1 MSANAIEAKGLVK
14 NYVTW
19 ERRGFF
25 KRKKKMVKA
34 LKGVSFNVLKGEI
47 FGLLGPNGA
56 GKTTTVKIITT
67 LLIPDEGEATVLGYD
82 IIDESEKVR
91 EVIGVTLS
99 VEKGFFW
106 KLTGRENLKYFGMLR
121 GLRGRKLDER
131 IEEVLGLVGLKE
143 LGAADKLYEEYSLG
157 MKARLALARAL
168 LHNPPVLILDEPTI
182 GLDPMSARTIR
193 ELLVKLA
200 REEEKTVLITTHN
213 MFEAELICDH
223 VAIINEGRIIAYG
236 TIGELK
242 RRAADRLAIE
252 MVIAAPHSILGDL
265 EARISKLIGV
275 RELALEPFEEGRA
288 KLRIVVKPGEEE
300 PIIAKSIDAFY
311 SNGIKVYQVKV
322 HEPTLEDVFILLTR
336 ESNKVGSDAIN

>member
-1 MSANAIEAKGLVK
+1 MLVNAIEAKGLVK

-19 ERRGFF
+19 DRKGFF
-25 KRKKKMVKA
+25 KRKKRIVKA
-34 LKGVSFNVLKGEI
+34 LKGVSFNVIRGEV

-67 LLIPDEGEATVLGYD
+67 LLLPDEGKATVMGYD
-82 IIDESEKVR
+82 VVSEAEKVR

-121 GLRGRKLDER
+121 GLKGRELDR
-131 IEEVLGLVGLKE
+131 RVEEVLELVGLKE
-143 LGAADKLYEEYSLG
+143 LGASDKLYEEYSLG

-168 LHNPPVLILDEPTI
+168 LHDPPILILDEPTI

-200 REEEKTVLITTHN
+200 REKDKTVLITTHN

-223 VAIINEGRIIAYG
+223 VAIINDGRIVAYG

-242 RRAADRLAIE
+242 RKAADRLAVE
-252 MVIAAPHSILGDL
+252 MIIAAPHTILGDL

-275 RELALEPFEEGRA
+275 RELGLEPLEEGRA
-288 KLRIVVKPGEEE
+288 RLRIVIRPGEEE
-300 PIIAKSIDAFY
+300 AIIAKSIEVFY
-311 SNGIKVYQVKV
+311 SNGIKIYQVRV
-322 HEPTLEDVFILLTR
+322 HEPTLEDVFILLTKQSKR
-336 ESNKVGSDAIN
+336 E

>member
-1 MSANAIEAKGLVK
+1 MLVNAIEAKGLVK

-19 ERRGFF
+19 DRRGFF
-25 KRKKKMVKA
+25 KRKKRIVKA
-34 LKGVSFNVLKGEI
+34 LKGVSFNVIRGEV

-67 LLIPDEGEATVLGYD
+67 LLLPDEGKATVMGYD
-82 IIDESEKVR
+82 VVSEAEKVR

-121 GLRGRKLDER
+121 GLKGRELDR
-131 IEEVLGLVGLKE
+131 RVEEVLELVGLKE
-143 LGAADKLYEEYSLG
+143 LGASDKLYEEYSLG

-168 LHNPPVLILDEPTI
+168 LHDPPILILDEPTI

-200 REEEKTVLITTHN
+200 REEDKTVLITTHN

-223 VAIINEGRIIAYG
+223 VAIINDGRIVAYG

-242 RRAADRLAIE
+242 RRAADRLAVE
-252 MVIAAPHSILGDL
+252 MIIAAPHTILGDL
-265 EARISKLIGV
+265 EARISKLIGI
-275 RELALEPFEEGRA
+275 RELGLEPLEEGRA
-288 KLRIVVKPGEEE
+288 RLRIVVKPGEEE
-300 PIIAKSIDAFY
+300 VIIAKSIEAFY
-311 SNGIKVYQVKV
+311 SNGIKVYQVRV
-322 HEPTLEDVFILLTR
+322 HEPTLEDVFILLT
-336 ESNKVGSDAIN
+336 KGSK